1 VDSVSALFPRM
12 DMPREGWRSWVRAEV
27 LGNIIGWDLDS
38 GATLGSLD
46 VSLEEEKCQEDRIE
60 SHVLKE

>member
-1 VDSVSALFPRM
+1 
-12 DMPREGWRSWVRAEV
+12 MPREGWRSWVRAEV

-60 SHVLKE
+60 SHVQKE